1 MRRFRLYLT
10 ALFSAIL
17 LLLGMPVLSASAAQV
32 KLYDEGNRLSP
43 SEFTEVENRL
53 KQASDHTGMNIGVVL
68 GVQERSD
75 YTIESVCDS
84 TYDELFGHKT
94 DGLFYYMD
102 LKGHEPYDYISTSGL
117 GQLYYTNSSDNN
129 RINAIYDTLD
139 DYLYPVGSENVY
151 DAVMRFAELVEYYY
165 DQGVPENY
173 YVYDDVYHEYYHYE
187 DGKVV
192 TTKNKPYLDWYGAA
206 VMAFMAGIVGFI
218 AALITFLAVKS
229 RYKFKTSL
237 SPTNYTNQK
246 MVNYRQQYDNFVRES
261 TSRVHID
268 TSSGSGGRS
277 GGGGG
282 GHSSGGHGG
291 GGHHR

>member
-1 MRRFRLYLT
+1 MRHFKLSV
-10 ALFSAIL
+10 AVLFSALL
-17 LLLGMPVLSASAAQV
+17 LLLGMPVLSASAAEI

-43 SEFTEVENRL
+43 SQFTEVENRL
-53 KQASDHTGMNIGVVL
+53 KQASDYTGMNIGVVL
-68 GVQERSD
+68 GVQNRSD
-75 YTIESVCDS
+75 TTIESVCDS
-84 TYDELFGHKT
+84 TYDELFGQKT

-117 GQLYYTNSSDNN
+117 GQMYYTNSAEHN

-165 DQGVPENY
+165 DQGVPEHY
-173 YVYDDVYHEYYHYE
+173 YVYDDIYNEYYHYE

-192 TTKNKPYLDWYGAA
+192 TTKTKPYLDWFGA
-206 VMAFMAGIVGFI
+206 VMMAFFVGIIGFI
-218 AALITFLAVKS
+218 AALITFFAVKS
-229 RYKFKTSL
+229 RYKFKTAL
-237 SPTNYTNQK
+237 SPTNYTNQR

-268 TSSGSGGRS
+268 TSSGGGRS

-282 GHSSGGHGG
+282 GFSSGGHGG